1 VEITLPVVRGL
12 LREALGFDSFVAG
25 FIRSISADPKV
36 ETACIDAE
44 GNLRYGPGFVNEH
57 VKTREDLFCLVF
69 HELLHPFF
77 RHYAYGGGRLVNLAC
92 DAVIN
97 AIVTVVFHR
106 QSNGGSLFQK
116 LYEAEG
122 IEIILRPCLQVQN
135 SRYARI
141 HASLYGKYGMGST
154 YKMTTGEMIQS
165 LKVLAEGV
173 EITGIVLL
181 GSHGAG
187 GERQQETGGVSD
199 LPAEVTEGLAREIKG
214 VLAQG
219 NLAGHNASLCEML
232 TEVLKS
238 HLGLK
243 RRMLR
248 DFITR
253 SAVAKFRDFGKR
265 QARQS
270 SPIPISPGKRDL
282 VLLGAG
288 IYPVY
293 FHNRVTQLTTQ
304 RKGLAVY
311 LDVSGSVNEH
321 LPKIVGILRNMR
333 NDMSSIFLF
342 SNKVVEA
349 SFTDLVDKGKVE
361 TTCGT
366 DFDCIAESIIG
377 KEFEKAVILT
387 DGWAS
392 LKEESADKLK
402 RARVRVLTVLFG
414 GKSDCEEFAPFG
426 PVMQLDDVTEAC
438 GAGRAS

>member
-1 VEITLPVVRGL
+1 VEITLPVVRAL

-25 FIRSISADPKV
+25 FISSVTADPKV

-44 GNLRYGPGFVNEH
+44 GRLRYGPGFVKDR

-77 RHYAYGGGRLVNLAC
+77 RHYAYGGGKLVNLAC

-97 AIVTVVFHR
+97 AVISSAFYQ
-106 QSNGGSLFQK
+106 QSDAGSLFQK

-122 IEIILRPCLQVQN
+122 IEVILRPCGQVQN

-141 HASLYGKYGMGST
+141 HASLYGNRGMGSAI
-154 YKMTTGEMIQS
+154 KMTTGEMIRS

-181 GSHGAG
+181 GSHG
-187 GERQQETGGVSD
+187 GEQQRQGETVD
-199 LPAEVTEGLAREIKG
+199 LPAEVLDGLARELKEA
-214 VLAQG
+214 VAQG
-219 NLAGHNASLCEML
+219 NLAGRNASLCEML

-238 HLGLK
+238 HLSLK

-253 SAVAKFRDFGKR
+253 SAVAKFRDFGKK

-293 FHNRVTQLTTQ
+293 FHNRVTQITTQ

-321 LPKIVGILRNMR
+321 LPQIVGILRNMR
-333 NDMSSIFLF
+333 NDIGSIFLF
-342 SNKVVEA
+342 SNKVVEVPFA
-349 SFTDLVDKGKVE
+349 NLVDKGQVE
-361 TTCGT
+361 TTYGT
-366 DFDCIAESIIG
+366 DFDCIAQSILEKG
-377 KEFEKAVILT
+377 FEKAVILT
-387 DGWAS
+387 DGYAS
-392 LKEESADKLK
+392 LKEENADKLK

-414 GKSDCEEFAPFG
+414 SKEDCEEFAPFG